1 MELGRA
7 ISEHLLD
14 EPTFE
19 SVLQERLR
27 VVAERNPKRHPGQ
40 LPLPVSIPSFSVSSY
55 RFRRIGNFSDLLV
68 TGKRADDTEEHV
80 RIWCRGTKRNKHDKP
95 NIVRAAE
102 ICLTRVA
109 EDILLNKPMN

>member
-7 ISEHLLD
+7 ISEHLLA
-14 EPTFE
+14 E
-19 SVLQERLR
+19 SDLEAALQERMRTLS
-27 VVAERNPKRHPGQ
+27 ERSPKRGHAQ
-40 LPLPVSIPSFSVSSY
+40 LSLNVIPEFSVTSY

-68 TGKRADDTEEHV
+68 QGKRADDTEEHV
-80 RIWCRGTKRNKHDKP
+80 RIWCRGAKRNKSDKP

-109 EDILLNKPMN
+109 EDILLNKPLN